1 MVISLLLKVNLQLRL
16 LKINDHLMISNLA
29 FVHPEA
35 KLGEKV
41 IVEPFAY
48 IAGNVVIGDGTW
60 VGPNSTI
67 MDGARIGKN
76 CKIFPS
82 SVVSGIPQDLKFKG
96 EDSTAELGDNTTV
109 REGVTVNRGT
119 AAVGKTIIGKSCL
132 LMAYAH
138 IGHDCKI
145 GNFCII
151 GNGSAMAGE
160 VNIDDWAILSGG
172 TMVHQFTHVGAHVMI
187 GGGSKI
193 RTDVPPFIKADR
205 DPLSYMGLNTVGL
218 TRRGFEK
225 ERIDAIHN
233 IYRVI
238 YQSKMNTT
246 QALERIE
253 KEFKPSPDRD
263 YILEFIRNSERG
275 IIRGPR

>member
-1 MVISLLLKVNLQLRL
+1 
-16 LKINDHLMISNLA
+16 MISNLA
-29 FVHPEA
+29 FIHPDA
-35 KLGEKV
+35 RIGKDV

-76 CKIFPS
+76 CRIFPS

-96 EDSTAELGDNTTV
+96 EESTAEIGDDTTV

-119 AAVGKTIIGKSCL
+119 SAVGKTVVGNGCL

-138 IGHDCKI
+138 VGHDCVI
-145 GNFCII
+145 GDNCIL
-151 GNGSAMAGE
+151 GNSSGLAGE

-172 TMVHQFTHVGAHVMI
+172 TLVHQFSHIGAHVII
-187 GGGSKI
+187 GGGSKV

-205 DPLSYMGLNTVGL
+205 DPLSYLGLNSIGL

-225 ERIDAIHN
+225 ERIDEIHN
-233 IYRVI
+233 IYRAI
-238 YQSKMNTT
+238 YQKGMNIS
-246 QALERIE
+246 QALDYVEQ
-253 KEFKPSPDRD
+253 EFKPSPDRD
-263 YILEFIRNSERG
+263 YILDFIKKSERG
-275 IIRGPR
+275 IIRAR